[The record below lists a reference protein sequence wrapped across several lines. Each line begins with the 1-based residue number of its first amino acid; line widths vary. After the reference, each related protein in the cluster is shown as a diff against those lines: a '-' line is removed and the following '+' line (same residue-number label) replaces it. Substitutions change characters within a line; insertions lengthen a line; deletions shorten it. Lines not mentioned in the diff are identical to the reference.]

1 MKKALIIGAAGFVGQ
16 YLIEHL
22 KSLKV
27 YSITVTKLPKD
38 NLESSGIEVFNLD
51 ILNQNEVL
59 EILTKIK
66 PDYIFHLAA
75 QSSVAL
81 SWENPNLTI
90 DINVKGSI
98 NLLNAIRKLD
108 YKPRILMIGSGE
120 EYGYAMQEDIP
131 IKEETI
137 LRPGNI
143 YAASK
148 VCQNMIGKIYSKAYD
163 LDIVM
168 VRAFN
173 HVGPKQSSTFV
184 VSEFCRQVAM
194 IEKGLAE
201 QTIKVGN
208 INVRRDFT
216 DVRDVV
222 RAYELLIKY
231 GNSGELYNVGSG
243 QAVSIKNIL
252 DLILSKSTRKI
263 SICVDKNKF
272 RPADVPIIQADIS
285 KLKKTINWLPE
296 YSIERTIED
305 TLNFWRK
312 NV

>member
-38 NLESSGIEVFNLD
+38 NLESSGIEVFDLD

>member
-22 KSLKV
+22 KSLKI

-38 NLESSGIEVFNLD
+38 NLESSGIEIFNLD

-59 EILTKIK
+59 KILTKTK

-120 EYGYAMQEDIP
+120 EYGYTVQEDIP

-201 QTIKVGN
+201 PTIKVGN